1 MPPQETH
8 DQAVVDS
15 LATIQ
20 AQLTVLQTQGA
31 ATATPQFS
39 SSLYAI
45 TVSSPTNT
53 INLQVQH
60 VATVGD
66 LATSAF
72 LLLAIL
78 TILIKYIFNGIRGI
92 GL

>member
-1 MPPQETH
+1 MQEVH
-8 DQAVVDS
+8 DAEAIDM

-31 ATATPQFS
+31 ATATPAFS
-39 SSLYAI
+39 SSMYAI
-45 TVSSPTNT
+45 SVSSPTNT

-60 VATVGD
+60 TATVGD
-66 LATSAF
+66 LLTSAF
-72 LLLAIL
+72 FLLAVMAVL
-78 TILIKYIFNGIRGI
+78 LKYIFNGMRGI

>member
-1 MPPQETH
+1 MPPDPVL

-20 AQLTVLQTQGA
+20 AQLTTLQTQGSS
-31 ATATPQFS
+31 TPTPQFS
-39 SSLYAI
+39 SSLYAVS
-45 TVSSPTNT
+45 VSSPTNT

-60 VATVGD
+60 TATVGD
-66 LATSAF
+66 LITQAF
-72 LLLAIL
+72 FLLAIMAML
-78 TILIKYIFNGIRGI
+78 LKYLFNGLRGI